1 MADSPPKP
9 KENDSDDPFVT
20 SMTMLN
26 GAKEGSAAAWQELVE
41 RYRPWIVRQCIRSGL
56 SRDDAE
62 NISQEVFID
71 LFQRISNFERSRQ
84 GSFRKW
90 LSLISRSRMVDS
102 IRVFAKRKEELAD
115 PQQMSQ
121 VTQADDTKTL
131 SALAP
136 TARTMER
143 FEATMER
150 LKKTFKER
158 DIEILVRLATGTQS
172 PKEIAEELG
181 TSVNVVYLVKSR
193 MMKQIKEAAEE
204 FPEIDED
211 QQSTDGK

>member
-1 MADSPPKP
+1 MADSAPKP
-9 KENDSDDPFVT
+9 EENDSDDPFVT

-102 IRVFAKRKEELAD
+102 IRSFAKRKEELAD

-121 VTQADDTKTL
+121 VTKSEDTKTL
-131 SALAP
+131 NALAP

-172 PKEIAEELG
+172 PKEIAKELG
-181 TSVNVVYLVKSR
+181 ISVNVVYLVKSR
-193 MMKQIKEAAEE
+193 MMKQIKEAAEQ
-204 FPEIDED
+204 FPEIEDD
-211 QQSTDGK
+211 QQSTGEQ